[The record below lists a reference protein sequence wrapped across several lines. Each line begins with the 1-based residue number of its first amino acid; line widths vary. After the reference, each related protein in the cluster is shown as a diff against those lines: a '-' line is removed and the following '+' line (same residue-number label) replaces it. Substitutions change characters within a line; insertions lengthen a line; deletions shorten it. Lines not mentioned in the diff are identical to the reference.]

1 MHVRR
6 ILSLYNIPTPN
17 PGENMD
23 PQAFYN
29 QIDIILDIIKRCTT
43 FDQLQVLSKQ
53 HGHIAHIR
61 YAINE
66 RACEIAG

>member
-1 MHVRR
+1 
-6 ILSLYNIPTPN
+6 
-17 PGENMD
+17 MD

-43 FDQLQVLSKQ
+43 WDQLQVLSNQ